1 MTKHVTHHFSKE
13 HESQL
18 EEIGDYMT
26 SSVISI
32 DAESFIKEVA
42 QIMQTKHIGSVFVKE
57 NDKFIGIISETDLS
71 RKIVAANLDPA
82 TTKVRKIM
90 TEPIITM
97 DCLEN
102 VEKAN
107 QLMAL
112 KKIRHLGVTKNGEI
126 IGVLS
131 VKDLVSFYANP
142 RLRTW

>member
-1 MTKHVTHHFSKE
+1 MPKHETHHFSKE

-26 SSVISI
+26 SSVSSI
-32 DAESFIKEVA
+32 DVESFVKEAA
-42 QIMQTKHIGSVFVKE
+42 QIMQTRHIGSVFVKE
-57 NDKFIGIISETDLS
+57 NDKFIGIITESDLS
-71 RKIVAANLDPA
+71 RKVVAKSLDPA

-90 TEPIITM
+90 TEPVITM

-107 QLMAL
+107 QLMAQN
-112 KKIRHLGVTKNGEI
+112 KIRHLGVTKNGEI